1 MARRPLLN
9 SKPEGKSSVGLENR
23 YGSLAH
29 REFKSLPL
37 RHEPDHRNGQSSQS
51 VTSAMTRL
59 GVVALCTQSCRRLGA
74 LLFLTGILMVACNGN
89 APTAGT
95 PTTPPVSQPAAAAS
109 ATPVQSPAASSSPT
123 MASATP
129 SATPQLQPQPRT
141 GASLAYDGATGSTL
155 LFGGSSTGAIGP
167 VLGDTWTLDG
177 SSWHEA
183 RPAHAPAARSSASAA
198 FDAARNVVVLFGGNV
213 LDSSLVP
220 ASPAWSDE
228 TWTWDGVDWTLQH
241 PAHKPSARGIAAFA
255 YDEAHKQAV
264 LFGGTG
270 TPHSC
275 CEGLSDTWAWDGSDW
290 THIQT
295 AKSPPPTVGAGFAYD
310 VGHGQLVLFGN
321 YFPSGSDTW
330 TFDGSNWTDH
340 GAQAS
345 GPPQLDSP
353 SVAFD
358 AATASVVMFGGHHNA
373 PTDVTWLWNGVSW
386 AAAHRAQDAAGG
398 GGPPP
403 PPTPRGDLFFF
414 FGGVWGKRGV

>member
-1 MARRPLLN
+1 
-9 SKPEGKSSVGLENR
+9 
-23 YGSLAH
+23 
-29 REFKSLPL
+29 
-37 RHEPDHRNGQSSQS
+37 
-51 VTSAMTRL
+51 MTRL
-59 GVVALCTQSCRRLGA
+59 GGVALCAQSWQRHGA

-95 PTTPPVSQPAAAAS
+95 PTTPPVSQPTAAAS
-109 ATPVQSPAASSSPT
+109 ATPVQSSAASSSPT
-123 MASATP
+123 MAP
-129 SATPQLQPQPRT
+129 ATPQLQPQPRT
-141 GASLAYDGATGSTL
+141 GASLVYVGATGSTL
-155 LFGGSSTGAIGP
+155 LFGGSRTFGAIAP

-183 RPAHAPAARSSASAA
+183 RPAHAPSARAGASAA

-270 TPHSC
+270 TSHSC

-290 THIQT
+290 TQIQPAT
-295 AKSPPPTVGAGFAYD
+295 SPPPTVDAGFAYD

-321 YFPSGSDTW
+321 YLPSGSDTW

-340 GAQAS
+340 AAQAS
-345 GPPQLDSP
+345 GPPPLDSP

-386 AAAHRAQDAAGG
+386 AAANPSTKPTARRGAAATYD
-398 GGPPP
+398 PK
-403 PPTPRGDLFFF
+403 RGLVLI
-414 FGGVWGKRGV
+414 FGGIVQQNGDFMQGAVANDLWAWDGVGWKRLA